1 MQQQCQERAPDAL
14 TVSIFFTK
22 CCLWNRRRYRILSLS
37 CGTVVKKTAR
47 LKTSLLFMKKWLSI
61 CCSLL
66 LPLLTMAQNNNS
78 PNELYAAQWRKVDSL
93 MNQGL
98 PQSAAKQ
105 ITSIYVQAKNKN
117 QTVQMIKAQV
127 YLMRVARQTEEDADS
142 LVMAQVEK
150 EIEVTAFP
158 VKALWQSIGAQLY
171 WNYYQNNRWNIMNR
185 TALAGDPGPDFRMWD
200 ASAFAGRTSELYR
213 ASLQQAAALEKI
225 NIEAYDP
232 ILVKGTNTRQ
242 YRPTLYDLLAFRA
255 LDYFA
260 SDEKDLSHPAYQ
272 FHIDDPA
279 AFAPAAEFHKH
290 RFAAKDT
297 ASSDWLALTTYQQI
311 IALHIDDTR
320 PDALLDADLHRL
332 AYVYD
337 HYTGPDKKEAYR
349 RALERIT
356 RDHAEHPLSALANYR
371 LVLLT
376 YETEQE
382 PVPLEEQQ
390 AGEERKRVDRQ
401 YPVIKDKLEA
411 IVRKFPGS
419 EGGIAAKQYLER
431 MMSQELALQV
441 EEAVLPG
448 EASKVL
454 VRYRNVPK
462 AWLRVV
468 SVDPE
473 QYKSNGRYGNEAFI
487 NMLLR
492 AKPLQ
497 SFAASLPGTADYDQ
511 HGTELK
517 IDALPT
523 GVYAVL
529 ISSSESFAREN
540 NIVNYALFQSTRL
553 AVITQSGRMGLPDG
567 YVLDRKTGKPVGNAS
582 YSFYHQQYDSKTQ
595 NYIMREAKSGTT
607 AADGSFQLQQAHESY
622 QGMMVRKDKDV
633 YYNFN
638 YLNFYRYEQQ
648 WESKP
653 QTFFFTDRS
662 IYRPGQTIYFK
673 GIIVQGSEEGRK
685 RNMLA
690 DHETEVTLYDANGQK
705 VRSQK
710 LKTNEF
716 GSFSGSFTAPESGL
730 TGQMHLA
737 DAYGSTYFSV
747 EEYKRPKFFVEFHT
761 LKDSYALNEKVTLK
775 GKATAYA
782 GNAVDGAAVQY
793 RVVREARFPF
803 WWCFWRYGGA
813 TSPEQEIISGTA
825 VTEADGSFTVEFT
838 TLPDPTIDERALP
851 VFNYTVS
858 ADVTDINGETRS
870 GSQNVNAGYRALQF
884 NTGIPDR
891 ALTTGL
897 DTLRITTR
905 NLNDVFVTAEVNI
918 GIARLQQPDKVYRKR
933 LWAKPDQYVISEADF
948 RRDFPLDEYREEGNY
963 LTWEKGAA
971 TWQKTITT
979 TPDGQVRIGREA
991 FGESGWYVV
1000 ELKAKDKNGKA
1011 IEDRKY
1017 VQVWNPERKGNTGSP
1032 LMTIADRTTTA
1043 PGEKVQVYTA
1053 SAFEGA
1059 QMLEQ
1064 VLLVGEKPL
1073 IREVQT
1079 GNDPLVW
1086 SKDVTEGDRGGM
1098 ALRYVMVKENRV
1110 YLSAA
1115 DISVPWSNKDLSIS
1129 WETHRD
1135 KLLPGQKETWTMVVK
1150 GNKKE
1155 KIAAEMVAS
1164 LYDASLDAFRPHSWK
1179 MSPLFPSLNSHI
1191 SWNVSAG
1198 FGTVYGRP
1206 VSSLNREYVPSYEKR
1221 YDELITPVEGY
1232 GGRSYRSRGDMAGGI
1247 MMESA
1252 VAAPAPGK
1260 QVAANAKRAET
1271 KFAPPAI
1278 DGIQAKD
1285 ARQSAADT
1293 DEESGAA
1300 QGASSEI
1307 VPRRNLQETAF
1318 FYPELRTD
1326 AEGNIHIQFTIPEA
1340 LTEWKL
1346 LAFAH
1351 TKDMS
1356 TGLLEGKVKT
1366 QKDLMVVPGL
1376 PRFFRQG
1383 DDLVL
1388 STKISNLS
1396 TKELNGTATLE
1407 LLDAQTMK
1415 PLNLPFRLK
1424 DNNVSFRAAAGQSTS
1439 ASWTIHVP
1447 ESLYEPVIVRVLAR
1461 AGDFTDGEENMLPVI
1476 TNRMLVTETMPLWIN
1491 GNGTKDFSF
1500 TKLLNSTSSPREEA
1514 TLAQHAVTVEYTG
1527 NPAWY
1532 AVQALPYLMEFP
1544 YECAEQT
1551 FNRYY
1556 ANALAAHIAN
1566 SAPRV
1571 KEIFRQWEQLDTAAL
1586 MSNLEKNQELK
1597 SALLEETPWVME
1609 AKNES
1614 EQKKRIAMLFEASK
1628 LARGLRSTARKL
1640 EDMMMSDGAF
1650 PWFKG
1655 SNYPNRYITQYIVT
1669 GIGRLKH
1676 LKVGSNEP
1684 SVGRIVSQSV
1694 PYLDRSMKESYDN
1707 LIKNKVKLEEQHIGY
1722 FEVQYLYMRSFFRD
1736 MPIEAGPQKA
1746 YNYYQGQAKKYW
1758 PKFNAYMKGMI
1769 ALALHRSNDAVTPK
1783 QIIQSLKETAQR
1795 KEEMG
1800 MYWMQPGTSYW
1811 WYEAPIEAQ
1820 SLLIECFDEVAK
1832 DVASVDAMRV
1842 WLLKQKQTQNWH
1854 TTKATADA
1862 CYALLL
1868 SGTQWLSNEPQVT
1881 IQLGSETI
1889 RSSERKTEAG
1899 TGYFKVRYDAAQVK
1913 PEMGNV
1919 KVTVEGNDRSTS
1931 WGAIYWQYFENL
1943 DKITGA
1949 ATPLVVKKQ
1958 LFIERKGD
1966 RGPVLEPITEKNV
1979 LKVGDKVKVR
1989 LEIIADRD
1997 MEYVHLKDMR
2007 GSCFEPVNV
2016 ISSYHWQGGLGY
2028 YESTKDVS
2036 SNFFIDYLR
2045 KGRYV
2050 FEYSVFVTH
2059 KGDFS
2064 NGIATIQCM
2073 YAPEFSSHSEGMR
2086 VQVK

>member
-1 MQQQCQERAPDAL
+1 
-14 TVSIFFTK
+14 
-22 CCLWNRRRYRILSLS
+22 
-37 CGTVVKKTAR
+37 
-47 LKTSLLFMKKWLSI
+47 MKKWLSF

-78 PNELYAAQWRKVDSL
+78 SELYAAQWRQVDSL
-93 MNQGL
+93 MDRGL

-117 QTVQMIKAQV
+117 QTVQMVKAQV
-127 YLMRVARQTEEDADS
+127 YLMRVARQTDEDADS
-142 LVMAQVEK
+142 TVMAQVEK
-150 EIEVTAFP
+150 EIEVTSFP
-158 VKALWQSIGAQLY
+158 VKALWQSIGAELY
-171 WNYYQNNRWNIMNR
+171 WSYYQNHRWEIVNR

-200 ASAFAGRTSELYR
+200 ASAFAARASALYR
-213 ASLQQAAALEKI
+213 ASLQESAALEKVG
-225 NIEAYDP
+225 IETYDP
-232 ILVKGTNTRQ
+232 LLVKGVNSRQ

-255 LDYFA
+255 LDYF
-260 SDEKDLSHPAYQ
+260 SNDEKDLTRPAYQ
-272 FHIDDPA
+272 FRIDDPA
-279 AFAPAAEFHKH
+279 AFAPAAEFRKH
-290 RFAAKDT
+290 RFVAQDS
-297 ASSDWLALTTYQQI
+297 ASLDWLALTTYQQVI
-311 IALHIDDTR
+311 GLHLDDAR

-332 AYVYD
+332 EYMYN
-337 HYTGPDKKEAYR
+337 HYTGPGKKEAYR
-349 RALERIT
+349 KALQQIESNY
-356 RDHAEHPLSALANYR
+356 ASHPLSALAAYR
-371 LVLLT
+371 LVVLINDA
-376 YETEQE
+376 EQVAPMEEE
-382 PVPLEEQQ
+382 PS
-390 AGEERKRVDRQ
+390 GEEAKRIDRQ
-401 YPVIKDKLEA
+401 YPLIKEKLQA
-411 IVRKFPGS
+411 IIRKYPES
-419 EGGIAAKQYLER
+419 EGGVAARQLLQSIE
-431 MMSQELALQV
+431 SQELALQT

-448 EASKVL
+448 EASKIL
-454 VRYRNVPK
+454 VRYRNVAK

-468 SVDPE
+468 PVDPE
-473 QYKSNGRYGNEAFI
+473 QFKNNGRYGNDPFVAA
-487 NMLLR
+487 LLK
-492 AKPLQ
+492 AKPIQ
-497 SFAASLPGTADYDQ
+497 SFAAELPGTADYDQ
-511 HGTELK
+511 HSTELK
-517 IDALPT
+517 IDALQP

-529 ISSSESFAREN
+529 ISSHEGFAREN
-540 NIVNYALFQSTRL
+540 NILSYALFQSTRL
-553 AVITQSGRMGLPDG
+553 SVITQTGRPGIPDG
-567 YVLDRKTGKPVGNAS
+567 YVLDRKTGKPVGGAS
-582 YSFYHQQYDSKTQ
+582 YTFYNQRYDNKIPG
-595 NYIMREAKSGTT
+595 YIMQAAKSGTT
-607 AADGSFQLQQAHESY
+607 ATDGSFRLQQSNESY
-622 QGMMVRKDKDV
+622 EGMKVSKDKDAF
-633 YYNFN
+633 YSFS

-648 WESKP
+648 WERKP

-662 IYRPGQTIYFK
+662 IYRPGQTIHFK
-673 GIIVQGSEEGRK
+673 GIMAEGSEEGRK
-685 RNMLA
+685 QNVLPGR
-690 DHETEVTLYDANGQK
+690 ETEVTLYDANGQK
-705 VRSQK
+705 VSSQK

-716 GSFSGSFTAPESGL
+716 GSFSGSFTAPETGL
-730 TGQMHLA
+730 TGQMYIS
-737 DAYGSTYFSV
+737 DAYGSVYFSV
-747 EEYKRPKFFVEFHT
+747 EEYKRPKFFVAFDT
-761 LKDSYALNEKVTLK
+761 LKASYALNEKVTLK

-782 GNAVDGAAVQY
+782 GNAIDGATVQY
-793 RVVREARFPF
+793 RVTRRARFPF
-803 WWCFWRYGGA
+803 WWCFWRYGGP
-813 TSPEQEIISGTA
+813 TSPTQEISSGSA

-838 TLPDPTIDERALP
+838 TIPDPTIDERALP
-851 VFNYTVS
+851 VFTYEVS

-870 GSQNVNAGYRALQF
+870 GSQGVSAGYRALQF
-884 NTGIPDR
+884 STSIPEQ
-891 ALTTGL
+891 ALAGQL
-897 DTLRITTR
+897 DSIRITTR
-905 NLNDVFVTAEVNI
+905 NLNEVFVAADVTI
-918 GIARLQQPDKVYRKR
+918 SIARLQAPDKVYRKR

-948 RRDFPLDEYREEGNY
+948 RRNFPLDEYRSEANH
-963 LTWEKGAA
+963 LTWGKGAA

-979 TPDGQVRIGREA
+979 TADGQVRIGREA
-991 FGESGWYVV
+991 FNESGWYVI
-1000 ELKAKDKNGKA
+1000 ELKAKDKNGKT
-1011 IEDRKY
+1011 IEDKKY
-1017 VQVWNPERKGNTGSP
+1017 VQVWNPGKKGNAGMP
-1032 LMTIADRTTTA
+1032 LMTIADKTTTA

-1053 SAFEGA
+1053 SAFDDA
-1059 QMLEQ
+1059 NVFEQ
-1064 VLLVGEKPL
+1064 VLLMGTQPK
-1073 IREVQT
+1073 IREAHP
-1079 GNDPLVW
+1079 GNEALVW
-1086 SKDVTEGDRGGM
+1086 NHEVTEGDRGGM

-1110 YLSAA
+1110 YTAAA
-1115 DISVPWSNKDLSIS
+1115 DIAVPWSNKDLSIS

-1135 KLLPGQKETWTMVVK
+1135 KLLPGQKETWTMIVK

-1155 KIAAEMVAS
+1155 KVAAEMVAA
-1164 LYDASLDAFRPHSWK
+1164 LYDASLDAFRPHSW
-1179 MSPLFPSLNSHI
+1179 SALSLFPNLNSYVH
-1191 SWNVSAG
+1191 WNTEAG
-1198 FGTVYGRP
+1198 FSVSHGRAIAYL
-1206 VSSLNREYVPSYEKR
+1206 SRGYVEPYQKT
-1221 YDELITPVEGY
+1221 YDELITPGERY
-1232 GGRSYRSRGDMAGGI
+1232 GRQYYRSRGDMAGGAK
-1247 MMESA
+1247 MESVA
-1252 VAAPAPGK
+1252 AAAPAP
-1260 QVAANAKRAET
+1260 AAVEDLK
-1271 KFAPPAI
+1271 APARR
-1278 DGIQAKD
+1278 AKD
-1285 ARQSAADT
+1285 QSAKEESAFSNAAPKALEPQIEK

-1300 QGASSEI
+1300 KGATSGI
-1307 VPRRNLQETAF
+1307 APRTNLQETAF
-1318 FYPELRTD
+1318 FYPQLRTD
-1326 AEGNIHIQFTIPEA
+1326 AEGNIRIQFTIPEA

-1351 TKDMS
+1351 TTDMS
-1356 TGLLEGKVKT
+1356 TGMLEGKVKT

-1396 TKELNGTATLE
+1396 AKELNGTATLE
-1407 LLDAQTMK
+1407 LLDAQTLK

-1424 DNNVSFRAAAGQSTS
+1424 DNNVSFKAAAGQSTS

-1491 GNGTKDFSF
+1491 GNGTKEFRLD
-1500 TKLLNSTSSPREEA
+1500 KLLQSGSGG

-1571 KEIFRQWEQLDTAAL
+1571 QEIFRQWEKLDTAAL
-1586 MSNLEKNQELK
+1586 MSNLQKNQELK

-1609 AKNES
+1609 AKNEA
-1614 EQKKRIAMLFEASK
+1614 EQKKRIAMLFEATK
-1628 LARGLRSTARKL
+1628 LARGLSSTARKL

-1655 SNYPNRYITQYIVT
+1655 SRYPDRYITQYIVT

-1676 LKVGSNEP
+1676 LKVGNNEKAI
-1684 SVGRIVSQSV
+1684 GRITTQAV
-1694 PYLDRSMKESYDN
+1694 PYLDRAMKESYDA
-1707 LIKNKVKLEEQHIGY
+1707 LVKNKAKLEEQQIGY
-1722 FEVQYLYMRSFFRD
+1722 FEVQYLYMRSFFRE
-1736 MPIEAGPQKA
+1736 MPVQEGHQKA

-1769 ALALHRSNDAVTPK
+1769 ALALHRGGDAVTPK
-1783 QIIQSLKETAQR
+1783 QILQSLKETAQQ

-1800 MYWMQPGTSYW
+1800 MYWMQPGNSYW

-1820 SLLIECFDEVAK
+1820 ALLIECFDEVAA
-1832 DVASVDAMRV
+1832 DVKSVDAMRV

-1868 SGTQWLSNEPQVT
+1868 SGTQWLTNEPQVT
-1881 IQLGSETI
+1881 IQLGSEAI
-1889 RSSERKTEAG
+1889 ISSERKTEAG

-1919 KVTVEGNDRSTS
+1919 KLTVQGNDRSTS

-2016 ISSYHWQGGLGY
+2016 ISAYHWQGGLGY

-2050 FEYSVFVTH
+2050 FEYPMFVTH
-2059 KGDFS
+2059 RGDFS

-2073 YAPEFSSHSEGMR
+2073 YAPEFSAHSEGMR